1 MKFLL
6 TLIFCFNFLHAQNSL
21 LINEIVASNINTY
34 RDEHNNFSDWLEL
47 HNNTDNA
54 IDIGGMYLSDDFSN
68 PLKQRIPAGTG
79 NTLIQPDSFIILWA
93 DDNPEAG
100 ILHLNFQLSAGGEQ
114 LIITDSDGITPKKS
128 FRLFFKNGYGQER
141 FEYDLFNLS

>member
-1 MKFLL
+1 
-6 TLIFCFNFLHAQNSL
+6 
-21 LINEIVASNINTY
+21 
-34 RDEHNNFSDWLEL
+34 
-47 HNNTDNA
+47 
-54 IDIGGMYLSDDFSN
+54 MYLSDDFSN